1 MKKIVAIAWVCM
13 LLFIVA
19 GAQDVT
25 LSGSGTWVV
34 PCNVTSVTVHVYGGG
49 GGAGGG
55 GGGSNGGLFNTRGGG
70 GGGGGGYTT
79 ITINVVPGSSFTYG
93 VGAGGGGG
101 SNGSDGSGGGNG
113 SAGGNS
119 TFTGT
124 ATGGIPVNLVAN
136 GGARGT
142 GGSGTAGSPGNGGAG
157 GTASGGSTN
166 IMAGAGNNG
175 SGGNGGTGGAGVGPA
190 GGAGGPST
198 GAAGTIYGGGGAGG
212 GNSAGGAGAAGTI
225 FIYYVTTIPNPPIPI
240 VSTTPPTCTAT
251 GINTITNYDP
261 AYTYTFNPSNPTIL
275 PGGVIDNT
283 VTGLSYTVEAS
294 LPGCPSLG
302 PSLPFSKGAQL
313 LTPAAPTITS
323 TAATCTVDGTSTI
336 DFYNA
341 AYTYAFT
348 PAGPTPGAGG
358 LISGMVLGTSYTVT
372 VNNGDCTSNPST
384 PFSNAAATGA
394 SPAPTITSTPP
405 TCSATGTSTIVGYNA
420 ANTYTFTPSNPTIL
434 PSGVIDNMVTG
445 VSYTVTVAIGGCPP
459 SGASLPFSNA
469 AQLLTPAPPTITST
483 PATCTADGSSTIDFY
498 NAAITY
504 AFTPAGPTAG
514 AGGAISGMITGT
526 SYTVTAD
533 NGQCTSNPSNPFSN
547 VAQLPPAVGSI
558 TGSLTYCA
566 GSNTTLTASG
576 GASYIWASVAPPAI
590 IGATPSVTVTQGTYA
605 VEVTG
610 ANGCKDTVITTVTAT
625 PGAVVTITGQLTYCQ
640 GSNTTLTANGATSY
654 VWNDAGNS
662 ITPAITVTQGS
673 YTVTGTDGNGC
684 TATANATVTENPLPA
699 AAISGSLTYCTGGNT
714 TLTASGGVGYIWNN
728 GQTTATVTVTQGT
741 YTVTVA
747 DANGCTATSSATVT
761 ESTSLTVNI
770 SGTLTYCPGASTTL
784 TATGGSGYVWS
795 EASTTAAITVTQG
808 TYSVTASDITGCT
821 GTATATV
828 TETVAPVVTITGT
841 LTYCPGANTTLTANG
856 AVGYVW
862 NDPTNSTTASITV
875 TQGSYTVTGTD
886 GTGCTAT
893 ATATVTENVA
903 PVVTVSG
910 LLTYCTGG
918 NTTLTAS
925 GGGGYLWSGGE
936 TTASVTVTQG
946 TYSVTATDATGCT
959 GNTTVN
965 VTESSTLAV
974 SITGTL
980 TYCPGAS
987 TTITATGGTS
997 YTWNTGAT
1005 TDVITATAGVYTVT
1019 ATDAS
1024 CSGTASANVTQTVVT
1039 PLALA
1044 DVTACDDSTAVVNA
1058 GSGFV
1063 SYLWSTGET
1072 TQTIGTQTAGAY
1084 SVTVEDAN
1092 GCSPSGSANVT
1103 FESCVVENFS
1113 LFIPNAFSPNG
1124 DGNNE
1129 KFQCF
1134 GSGVIFT
1141 DIKVFNRWG
1150 EKVFDTNNMFDGW
1163 DGTNKGE
1170 QCKPGV
1176 FTYSI
1181 NVISA
1186 DGKSNKYKGTITLI
1200 R

>member
-1 MKKIVAIAWVCM
+1 MVPGTSYTV
-13 LLFIVA
+13 V
-19 GAQDVT
+19 
-25 LSGSGTWVV
+25 SGT
-34 PCNVTSVTVHVYGGG
+34 
-49 GGAGGG
+49 GACASAPSASF
-55 GGGSNGGLFNTRGGG
+55 SN
-70 GGGGGGYTT
+70 
-79 ITINVVPGSSFTYG
+79 
-93 VGAGGGGG
+93 A
-101 SNGSDGSGGGNG
+101 
-113 SAGGNS
+113 A
-119 TFTGT
+119 T
-124 ATGGIPVNLVAN
+124 AT
-136 GGARGT
+136 
-142 GGSGTAGSPGNGGAG
+142 SPAVP
-157 GTASGGSTN
+157 T
-166 IMAGAGNNG
+166 
-175 SGGNGGTGGAGVGPA
+175 
-190 GGAGGPST
+190 
-198 GAAGTIYGGGGAGG
+198 
-212 GNSAGGAGAAGTI
+212 
-225 FIYYVTTIPNPPIPI
+225 
-240 VSTTPPTCTAT
+240 VSTTPAGC
-251 GINTITNYDP
+251 GVDGSSTITN
-261 AYTYTFNPSNPTIL
+261 
-275 PGGVIDNT
+275 
-283 VTGLSYTVEAS
+283 
-294 LPGCPSLG
+294 
-302 PSLPFSKGAQL
+302 
-313 LTPAAPTITS
+313 
-323 TAATCTVDGTSTI
+323 
-336 DFYNA
+336 YNA
-341 AYTYAFT
+341 AYTYTFT
-348 PAGPTPGAGG
+348 PAGP
-358 LISGMVLGTSYTVT
+358 V
-372 VNNGDCTSNPST
+372 
-384 PFSNAAATGA
+384 
-394 SPAPTITSTPP
+394 
-405 TCSATGTSTIVGYNA
+405 
-420 ANTYTFTPSNPTIL
+420 
-434 PSGVIDNMVTG
+434 
-445 VSYTVTVAIGGCPP
+445 
-459 SGASLPFSNA
+459 
-469 AQLLTPAPPTITST
+469 
-483 PATCTADGSSTIDFY
+483 
-498 NAAITY
+498 
-504 AFTPAGPTAG
+504 AG
-514 AGGAISGMITGT
+514 AGGAITGMVTGT
-526 SYTVTAD
+526 NYTVEAVDGGCPSGPSASFT
-533 NGQCTSNPSNPFSN
+533 NG
-547 VAQLPPAVGSI
+547 AQLPAPVGAVA
-558 TGSLTYCA
+558 GSLTYCQ
-566 GSNTTLTASG
+566 GGNTTLTASG
-576 GASYIWASVAPPAI
+576 GVSYIWVSAAPPAI

-610 ANGCKDTVITTVTAT
+610 ANGCKDTVISTVTELTSIA
-625 PGAVVTITGQLTYCQ
+625 VTITGALNYCAGSNTTLTASGAATYIWSDAGNSTTPSINVLAGSYTVTGTDGNGCTGTANATVVENALPTVTITGALSYCA
-640 GSNTTLTANGATSY
+640 GANTTLTANGATAY

-662 ITPAITVTQGS
+662 TTPAITVTQGS

-714 TLTASGGVGYIWNN
+714 TLTASGGVGYLWSN
-728 GQTTATVTVTQGT
+728 GQTTAAVTVTQGT

-747 DANGCTATSSATVT
+747 DANSCTATTSATVT

-770 SGTLTYCPGASTTL
+770 TGALSYCPGANTTI
-784 TATGGSGYVWS
+784 TATGGAGYVWS
-795 EASTTAAITVTQG
+795 DGSNTAAITVTQG

-828 TETVAPVVTITGT
+828 TETVAPVVNITGT
-841 LTYCPGANTTLTANG
+841 LTYCPGTNTTLTANG
-856 AVGYVW
+856 AAGYVW
-862 NDPTNSTTASITV
+862 NDPTNSTTASVTV
-875 TQGSYTVTGTD
+875 TQGTYTVTGTD

-893 ATATVTENVA
+893 ATATVTENAA
-903 PVVTVSG
+903 PAVTISG

-925 GGGGYLWSGGE
+925 GGVVYLWSGGE

-959 GNTTVN
+959 GSTTVN

-1005 TDVITATAGVYTVT
+1005 TDAIIATAGVYTVT

-1024 CSGTASANVTQTVVT
+1024 CSGTASANVTQTVVA

-1072 TQTIGTQTAGAY
+1072 TPTISTQVGGVY

-1092 GCSPSGSANVT
+1092 GCSSSGSANVT
-1103 FESCVVENFS
+1103 FESCVVEKFS
-1113 LFIPNAFSPNG
+1113 MFVPNAFSPNG

-1134 GSGVIFT
+1134 ASGVVFA